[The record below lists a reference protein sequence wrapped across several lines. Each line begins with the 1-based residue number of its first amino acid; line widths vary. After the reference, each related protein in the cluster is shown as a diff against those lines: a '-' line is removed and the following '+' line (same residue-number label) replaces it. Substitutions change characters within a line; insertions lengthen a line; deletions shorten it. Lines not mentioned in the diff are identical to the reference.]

1 MENAS
6 HAFLDSVRKSMP
18 HVRKTLGVTRV
29 NPKLLTA
36 AERLQ
41 MALAKEGVTI
51 EEVERRTGHSRSL
64 LRQELRGQRN
74 DVFRSRESSLE
85 NYLEWLDANGLL
97 ASETLLSY
105 GATGLSWFAGS

>member
-1 MENAS
+1 
-6 HAFLDSVRKSMP
+6 MP

-85 NYLEWLDANGLL
+85 NYLEWLDAQWAAGKRN
-97 ASETLLSY
+97 
-105 GATGLSWFAGS
+105 ATELWRYRAFVVRRVVSKWAAVIKH